1 MERKNFIKRRFY
13 AISYFKLKSIK
24 FNYTLILKKKT
35 SETERLAKLPVN
47 VPLPQRHWFLKDTFK
62 IKKEKKRL

>member
-13 AISYFKLKSIK
+13 AMSYFKLKSIK
-24 FNYTLILKKKT
+24 FNYTLILKKT

-47 VPLPQRHWFLKDTFK
+47 VPLPQRPWFLKDTCK
-62 IKKEKKRL
+62 MKKEKKRL